1 MVRYEAID
9 SKLFIENRK
18 RFVKQLKP
26 NSVAILN
33 SNDEMP
39 YSGDTN
45 FPFKQNAD
53 LFYLSGIDQEQSIL
67 VLYPN
72 AAKEDFKELLFLRK
86 TNEQIAVWEGHKYS
100 KEEAQQ
106 TSGIKKVAWLE
117 DFDMVFNEIMNHA
130 DHCYLN
136 LNENDRFASN
146 VPYRDLRSANELKAK
161 YPAHSFERIG
171 PIMSDLRAIKSDI
184 EIELTKK
191 ACGITKDAFIRV
203 LEMVRPEVYEYEIE
217 AEITHQFISNCS
229 DHAYTPIIASGKNS
243 CVLHYIDNCA
253 QCKDGDIL
261 LFDFGAQYANYA
273 SDMSRTIP
281 VNGTF
286 SDRQKEV
293 YNAVLRVHNE
303 AKIMLRPGTILDD
316 YQKEI
321 CKIMEEELIGLGLF
335 TKEDVEK
342 QDPEKP
348 LFKKYFMH
356 GTSHFMG
363 LDVHDIGDRTKP
375 IQPGMIFTCEP
386 GIYIPDEAIGIR
398 LENDFLVTD
407 GDPINL
413 MADIPI
419 EIEEI
424 ESIMAKSKIG
434 V

>member
-67 VLYPN
+67 VLYPD
-72 AAKEDFKELLFLRK
+72 AAKEDYRELLFLRK
-86 TNEQIAVWEGHKYS
+86 TSEQIAVWEGHKYS
-100 KEEAQQ
+100 QEEAQHI
-106 TSGIKKVAWLE
+106 SGIRKVLWLE
-117 DFDMVFNEIMNHA
+117 DFEMIFNEIMNHA

-136 LNENDRFASN
+136 LNENDRFASI
-146 VPYRDLRSANELKAK
+146 VPYRDLRSANDLKTK

-171 PIMSDLRAIKSDI
+171 PIMGDLRAIKSDI

-243 CVLHYIDNCA
+243 CVLHYIDNNT

-316 YQKEI
+316 YQKEV

-342 QDPEKP
+342 QDPDNP

-363 LDVHDIGDRTKP
+363 LDVHDIGDRNKP
-375 IQPGMIFTCEP
+375 LQPGMIFTCEP
-386 GIYIPDEAIGIR
+386 GIYISDEAIGVR

-407 GDPINL
+407 GDPIDL